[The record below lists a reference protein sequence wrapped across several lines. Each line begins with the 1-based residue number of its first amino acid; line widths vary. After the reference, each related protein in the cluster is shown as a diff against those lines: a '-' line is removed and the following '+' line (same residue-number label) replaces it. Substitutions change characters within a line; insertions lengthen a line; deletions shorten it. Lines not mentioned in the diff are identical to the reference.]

1 MKIKT
6 FPTVVKPEDIYDGDT
21 IENVSVLIYP
31 LDNLTK
37 SKVKDDHQNCGQM
50 YY

>member
-1 MKIKT
+1 MKIRT
-6 FPTVVKPEDIYDGDT
+6 FPTTVKPEDIYDGDT

-31 LDNLTK
+31 LDYGK
-37 SKVKDDHQNCGQM
+37 IKEDHQFCGQI